1 MVDEEISINELLNHF
16 DLNIKLSERLLS
28 YEISSDFLKAELR
41 KDNGSY
47 IFSVDSVLLII
58 NPKDK
63 NETIR
68 KLVVDNEDNIIGGI
82 IVSDNSIQYL
92 N

>member
-1 MVDEEISINELLNHF
+1 MVDEEISINKLLNHF

-28 YEISSDFLKAELR
+28 YEISSDFLKAKLR
-41 KDNGSY
+41 NDNESY

-68 KLVVDNEDNIIGGI
+68 KLVVDNENNIIGGI
-82 IVSDNSIQYL
+82 ILSDNSIEYL

>member
-28 YEISSDFLKAELR
+28 YKFSSDFLKAELR
-41 KDNGSY
+41 NDNGSY

-68 KLVVDNEDNIIGGI
+68 KLVLDNENNIIGGI
-82 IVSDNSIQYL
+82 ILSDNSIQYL